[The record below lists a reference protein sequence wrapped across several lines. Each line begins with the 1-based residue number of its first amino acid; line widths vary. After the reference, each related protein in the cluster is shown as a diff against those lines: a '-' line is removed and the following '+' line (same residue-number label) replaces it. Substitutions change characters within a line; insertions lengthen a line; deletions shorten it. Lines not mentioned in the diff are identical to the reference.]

1 MRVATV
7 LAVSGALFV
16 GGVATQ
22 AAVAAP
28 GEGAQAVAAKKK
40 CKKKGSAA
48 AAKKKCKKA
57 GPPPFQMA
65 GKFLSRVQPNPGTQ
79 TTIQEQWN
87 FCTGGIFKHVTIET
101 DNFGNFETIT
111 ERGTW
116 TQLGPNPNGFSVGFT
131 YVSRVRTTSDGFTE
145 NLLAGGPPVRAVTF
159 VGSVLYLDSDAFAY
173 GAGALCG

>member
-1 MRVATV
+1 MRLATV

-16 GGVATQ
+16 AGVATQ
-22 AAVAAP
+22 AAVAAG
-28 GEGAQAVAAKKK
+28 GEGAQAVAAKK
-40 CKKKGSAA
+40 CKKKK
-48 AAKKKCKKA
+48 KKKCKK
-57 GPPPFQMA
+57 GPPPFQLA
-65 GKFLSRVQPNPGTQ
+65 GKFLSRVQPNPATQ

-87 FCTGGIFKHVTIET
+87 FCTGGIFKHVTTET
-101 DNFGNFETIT
+101 DNFGAFETIT

-116 TQLGPNPNGFSVGFT
+116 SQLGPNPNGFSVGFT
-131 YVSRVRTTSDGFTE
+131 YVSRVRTTSSGFTE